1 MICKIISIRIN
12 SYPQDDSSTK
22 DSSPNFNSLS
32 VQTDRQFSRYKLN
45 NTLTNFT
52 YLLLASTFPILY
64 GLRKDFKLDGTPIR
78 VILRSGTNPYHDRKR
93 SKKKL

>member
-64 GLRKDFKLDGTPIR
+64 GLRKDFNSERPL
-78 VILRSGTNPYHDRKR
+78 NPQESFLITGLFLLNHL
-93 SKKKL
+93 SF